1 MDAIPTPWSLVA
13 TPVTLERL
21 VEAVR
26 VECPDLRRGTRLGLI
41 EGFEK
46 WIVVGDSWVA
56 RFPKSNEA
64 AAGMARERGLLSRL
78 AGRTTAAIPRPL
90 HVGGRVAFDICTKVP
105 GRSLWDEGRE
115 PWRMWPATWQARC
128 AEELGAFVAELQAA
142 LTIKD
147 ARALGCGPPAFPYPP
162 SELGS
167 RLSGRLADAESE
179 RFLARTIAEYEVQS
193 VAPDELALLHN
204 DLIPHNCLADPD
216 TGALTGIVD
225 FGDACIGDRHQDFQ
239 YLEGLVGPKSLEAAI
254 RRYETITGRSLSRRR
269 VALYHA
275 LAMLSHVA
283 FAFEDPV
290 PRQLEMKLGW
300 IRLLASDANPRDTTS
315 HHET

>member
-1 MDAIPTPWSLVA
+1 VGAIPTPWSLVA

-21 VEAVR
+21 VETVR
-26 VECPDLRRGTRLGLI
+26 VECPDLGLGTRLGLI

-46 WIVVGDSWVA
+46 WIAVGDSWVA
-56 RFPKSNEA
+56 RFPKSKEA
-64 AAGMARERGLLSRL
+64 AAAMARERGLLSRL

-90 HVGGRVAFDICTKVP
+90 HVGRQVAFDICTKVP
-105 GRSLWDEGRE
+105 GTSLWDEGRE

-128 AEELGAFVAELQAA
+128 AEEFGAFVAELQAA

-147 ARALGCGPPAFPYPP
+147 ARALGCAPPAFPYPP

-179 RFLARTIAEYEVQS
+179 RFIARTLGEYEVLS

-204 DLIPHNCLADPD
+204 DLIPHNCLADPH

-225 FGDACIGDRHQDFQ
+225 FGDACIGDRNRDFQ
-239 YLEGLVGPKSLEAAI
+239 YVAGLFEPQLLEAAI
-254 RRYETITGRSLSRRR
+254 RRYETITARSLSRRR
-269 VALYHA
+269 IALYHA
-275 LAMLSHVA
+275 VAMLSHVA
-283 FAFEDPV
+283 FALEDPV
-290 PRQLEMKLGW
+290 ARQLEMKLGW
-300 IRLLASDANPRDTTS
+300 IRLLASDPSCRDTTP
-315 HHET
+315 HHGT

>member
-1 MDAIPTPWSLVA
+1 M
-13 TPVTLERL
+13 
-21 VEAVR
+21 
-26 VECPDLRRGTRLGLI
+26 
-41 EGFEK
+41 
-46 WIVVGDSWVA
+46 
-56 RFPKSNEA
+56 
-64 AAGMARERGLLSRL
+64 
-78 AGRTTAAIPRPL
+78 
-90 HVGGRVAFDICTKVP
+90 
-105 GRSLWDEGRE
+105 
-115 PWRMWPATWQARC
+115 
-128 AEELGAFVAELQAA
+128 A